1 LVTPKNGYVLDPF
14 AGSGTTGQAA
24 VEEGFNVIL
33 IERETEY
40 CRDIRNR
47 LALFIDYDTSR

>member
-1 LVTPKNGYVLDPF
+1 MTPKNGYVLDPF